1 MLEALNITVRIDSKL
16 ILEQVSV
23 TAEAGE
29 VVAVCGPNGAGKS
42 TLLRVLSGELEPT
55 SGHVLVEGRPLSS
68 WAPKA
73 LATRRALL
81 HQQSPLSFPFR
92 VREVVELGRFPYT
105 DDARHDDI
113 VSSCLEQV
121 DMLSMA
127 SRVYTTL
134 SGGEKQRVQMARVLA
149 QLMSDDQHHK
159 ILLLDEP
166 TSSLDLPHQDATLA
180 LAAKHAREHNYAVL
194 VVLHDLNLASNWAD
208 RLIFLHEGRL
218 AAQGSPSEVV
228 TTEVIRS
235 VYKLDSHIIEH
246 PDTQRP
252 LVLVRRSPSNSAP
265 EIHTNQLQILD

>member
-1 MLEALNITVRIDSKL
+1 MLEARNITVRIDSKV
-16 ILEQVSV
+16 ILDQVSV
-23 TAEAGE
+23 SVSAGE
-29 VVAVCGPNGAGKS
+29 VVAICGPNGAGKS

-55 SGHVLVEGRPLSS
+55 SGEVSIEGQSLKS
-68 WAPKA
+68 WDPKQ

-92 VREVVELGRFPYT
+92 VREVVELGRFPYASDEGHEEVVT
-105 DDARHDDI
+105 D
-113 VSSCLEQV
+113 CLDRV
-121 DMLSMA
+121 DMLSMD

-149 QLMSDDQHHK
+149 QLMSDDEHNK

-180 LAAKHAREHNYAVL
+180 LAAEHARDHKYAVL

-208 RLIFLHEGRL
+208 RLVFLHQGRL
-218 AAQGSPSEVV
+218 AAEGSPSEVV

-235 VYKLDSHIIEH
+235 VYNLDSHIIEH
-246 PDTQRP
+246 PDTKRP
-252 LVLVRRSPSNSAP
+252 LVLVRRSPSNSTPGLKTDPAQST
-265 EIHTNQLQILD
+265 E